1 MSSASVW
8 NREEDK
14 AFENAIAL
22 HWIDEHEDSNEQW
35 DKIAS
40 MVPSKTMEELKQHY
54 QMLVEDVRSIESG
67 NTPIP
72 NYGGEEATTSLS
84 KDSSSTRASSGA
96 SASDK
101 RLNCG
106 HGNGGGGFSTLGHDS
121 SGHGSKGGS
130 RSDQERKKGIP
141 WTEEE
146 HRYMNLALSLL
157 SDVSLAQ
164 KEGNLKLII
173 LGQVRFTNKN
183 PSSSFFNKSKT
194 HELIF

>member
-106 HGNGGGGFSTLGHDS
+106 HGNGGGGFSALGHDS

-146 HRYMNLALSLL
+146 HRYMNLPLSLL
-157 SDVSLAQ
+157 EAYYFI
-164 KEGNLKLII
+164 KLNSF

-183 PSSSFFNKSKT
+183 PSSSSSSFFNKSKT